1 MTRGARTAPHC
12 RIVAGDYE
20 RPSPFRAPPAP
31 CGTGARRPGAWIL
44 VVLLGLTTLTAEPAW
59 AHGLAGNRLFP
70 ATLAIDDPFVAD
82 ELAFPS
88 FSRAKDSD
96 KTTETDFGMEL
107 AKTITPN
114 FQFSIGGTYVWLE
127 PSDSEE
133 GSTSGFDN
141 PEVGLKYLLFRH
153 DPSETLISVGLNWE
167 IGGVG
172 SSKIDAASFSTLSPA
187 LFFGQGLGVLPE
199 AVSWLRPLAVTGT
212 VGADVPTKSGE
223 GNHLTYGFTIQYSLV
238 YLQSYV
244 KDVGLPA
251 PFNRMIPLVEF
262 AFDTPLDGPD
272 KGPTTGTINPGLVW
286 VGKYFQ
292 IGAEA
297 IVPMN
302 GASGRTVGVRALLD
316 IFLDDLFPKVFK
328 PLFSP

>member
-1 MTRGARTAPHC
+1 MGAC
-12 RIVAGDYE
+12 RQA
-20 RPSPFRAPPAP
+20 
-31 CGTGARRPGAWIL
+31 AWTFAI
-44 VVLLGLTTLTAEPAW
+44 LLGLSALAVDPAW

-70 ATLAIDDPFVAD
+70 ATLTIDDPFVAD

-88 FSRAKDSD
+88 FSRAKGSD
-96 KTTETDFGMEL
+96 KTTETDFSMEL

-114 FQFSIGGTYVWLE
+114 FQLSVAGTYVLLE
-127 PSDSEE
+127 PPDE

-141 PEVGLKYLLFRH
+141 PEVGMKYLLFRH
-153 DPSETLISVGLNWE
+153 DPSETLISIGLNWE

-187 LFFGQGLGVLPE
+187 VFFGQGLGNLPE

-212 VGADVPTKSGE
+212 VGADVPTSGGE
-223 GNHLTYGFTIQYSLV
+223 GNHLTYGFTIQYSLP
-238 YLQSYV
+238 YRQSYV
-244 KDVGLPA
+244 KDIGLPA

-262 AFDTPLDGPD
+262 AFDTPLNGPD
-272 KGPTTGTINPGLVW
+272 NGPTTGTINPGVIW
-286 VGKYFQ
+286 VGQFFQ

-302 GASGRTVGVRALLD
+302 GASGRTIGVRALLD

-328 PLFSP
+328 PIFQ

>member
-1 MTRGARTAPHC
+1 MTRVVRTSPRC
-12 RIVAGDYE
+12 RIVAGDDG
-20 RPSPFRAPPAP
+20 RPGRFRARSAAR
-31 CGTGARRPGAWIL
+31 GTGARRPAAWTL
-44 VVLLGLTTLTAEPAW
+44 VILLGLSALTVHSAW
-59 AHGLAGNRLFP
+59 AHGLAGYRLFP

-88 FSRAKDSD
+88 FSRAKGAD

-114 FQFSIGGTYVWLE
+114 FQLSVGGTYVWLD
-127 PSDSEE
+127 PSDG
-133 GSTSGFDN
+133 GSTSGFNN
-141 PEVGLKYLLFRH
+141 PDVGMKYLLFRH
-153 DPSETLISVGLNWE
+153 DPSETLISVGLSAE

-172 SSKIDAASFSTLSPA
+172 SEKIGAASFSTLSPA

-199 AVSWLRPLAVTGT
+199 AVAWLRPLAVTGT
-212 VGADVPTKSGE
+212 VGADVPTSGSE
-223 GNHLTYGFTIQYSLV
+223 GNHLSYGFTIQYSLP

-244 KDVGLPA
+244 KDIGLPA

-262 AFDTPLDGPD
+262 AFDTPLDQGR
-272 KGPTTGTINPGLVW
+272 TTGTINPGIIW
-286 VGKYFQ
+286 VGQFFQ

-302 GASGRTVGVRALLD
+302 GESGRTIGVRALVD

>member
-1 MTRGARTAPHC
+1 MTATAQTSPHS
-12 RIVAGDYE
+12 RIVARDD
-20 RPSPFRAPPAP
+20 
-31 CGTGARRPGAWIL
+31 RRPGMFGARPAARGMGACRQAAWTFAI
-44 VVLLGLTTLTAEPAW
+44 LLGLSALAVDPAW

-70 ATLAIDDPFVAD
+70 ATLTIDDPFVAD

-88 FSRAKDSD
+88 FSRAKGAD
-96 KTTETDFGMEL
+96 KTTETDFSMEL

-114 FQFSIGGTYVWLE
+114 FQLSVAGTYVLLE
-127 PSDSEE
+127 PPDE

-141 PEVGLKYLLFRH
+141 PEVGMKYLLFRH
-153 DPSETLISVGLNWE
+153 DPSETLISIGLNWE

-187 LFFGQGLGVLPE
+187 VFFGQGLGNLPE

-212 VGADVPTKSGE
+212 VGADVPTSGGE
-223 GNHLTYGFTIQYSLV
+223 GNHLTYGFTIQYSLP

-244 KDVGLPA
+244 KDIGLPA

-262 AFDTPLDGPD
+262 AFDTPLNGPD
-272 KGPTTGTINPGLVW
+272 KGPTTGTINPGVIW
-286 VGKYFQ
+286 VGQFFQ

-302 GASGRTVGVRALLD
+302 GASGRTIGVRALLD

-328 PLFSP
+328 PIFQ

>member
-1 MTRGARTAPHC
+1 MTR
-12 RIVAGDYE
+12 VA
-20 RPSPFRAPPAP
+20 RPSPHYRIPTRDDRRPGLFRACPAVR
-31 CGTGARRPGAWIL
+31 GTGARRPVAWTL
-44 VVLLGLTTLTAEPAW
+44 VVLLGLSTLTVESAW

-114 FQFSIGGTYVWLE
+114 FQFSVGGTYVWLE
-127 PSDSEE
+127 PSDE

-153 DPSETLISVGLNWE
+153 DPSETLISIGLNWE

-212 VGADVPTKSGE
+212 VGADVPTSGSE
-223 GNHLTYGFTIQYSLV
+223 GDHLTYGFTIQYSLP
-238 YLQSYV
+238 YLQTYV
-244 KDVGLPA
+244 KDIGLPA

-262 AFDTPLDGPD
+262 AFDTPLNGPD

-286 VGKYFQ
+286 VGQYFQ

-302 GASGRTVGVRALLD
+302 GASGRTIGVRALLD